1 MTLIDSLKH
10 GICELVEKSDDQNLL
25 DFILKLLISES

>member
-1 MTLIDSLKH
+1 MTLIDSLKQS
-10 GICELVEKSDDQNLL
+10 IYELVEKSDDQNLL

>member
-1 MTLIDSLKH
+1 MPQIDRLVMLIIEHLKS
-10 GICELVEKSDDQNLL
+10 CNDAELL